1 MERAICIHG
10 HFYQPPRENP
20 WLEAVEIQD
29 SAHPYHDWN
38 ERITAECYAPNA
50 ASRLLDAQQRI
61 TDIISNYAR
70 ISFNFGPTL
79 LSWLESFAPDVYAA
93 IIAADRQSIAWR
105 SGHGSAMAQVYN
117 HIIMP
122 LANSRDRHT
131 QVTWGIKDFK
141 KRFNR
146 IPEGMWLAETAVD
159 IESLE
164 ILAQHGIVFTVLAPR
179 QAAQVRKIGSG
190 RWKDVSG
197 GRIDPTRAYL
207 CRLPSGRKIDIFFY
221 DGPISQDVAFE
232 NLLKRGELFAHR
244 ILSGFSDQRNWSQ
257 LVNLAT
263 DGETYGHH
271 HRFGDMA
278 LTYAL
283 RYIEAH
289 GEQRLTNYSEFLG
302 KYPPTHEVQIFEN
315 SSWSC
320 VHGIE
325 RWRADCGCN
334 SGGHG
339 DWNQAWRKPLRD
351 ALDWLRDHAAV
362 LFEKK
367 AAEFL
372 KDPWEA
378 RNAYISVMLDRSTES
393 VDRYF
398 AEHAFRQLSVEER
411 VTVMKLMEMQR
422 HALLMYTSCGW
433 FFDELS
439 GLETIQVLQYAGR
452 VVQLAE
458 ELFGT
463 QIESVFKVH
472 LTKAMSNLPECGN
485 GSLIY
490 DEFVKPAM
498 IDLKR
503 VAVHYA
509 VSSVFEEYGGETD
522 IYSYRVRRL
531 DTHQLRAGRTRLA
544 IGKIEVSSRI
554 TLESDL
560 ITYCVI
566 HMGEHA
572 LNGGVRT
579 YLGQEAYEKMKE
591 EISRAFERGEF
602 AEIIHLMDA
611 HFGMHTYSLVDLFR
625 DQQRR
630 ILNLLI
636 GKTIEEFSDTYKQMY
651 EYNRTMMGFLRE
663 TGMPVPK
670 AFLTAAEFTFNAE
683 LRRAFQAVP
692 VDLDRV
698 QTIVREVANW
708 STTVEPI
715 ELEFIVRHC
724 IENMMQELGRDGSDI
739 SLLIALQRVMELVQL
754 LPFEIN
760 YWYVQNIYHR
770 LSQSRYQT
778 MVALAAT
785 GDPDSAKWVGAFKYL
800 GEMLF
805 FNINAVL
812 DGTTEVRA

>member
-50 ASRLLDAQQRI
+50 ASRLLDGEQRI
-61 TDIISNYAR
+61 ADIISNYAS

-79 LSWLESFAPDVYAA
+79 LSWLSSFAPDVYAA
-93 IIAADRQSIAWR
+93 ILVADRQSIAWR

-122 LANSRDRHT
+122 LANSRDKHT
-131 QVTWGIKDFK
+131 QVIWGTQDFES
-141 KRFNR
+141 RFGR
-146 IPEGMWLAETAVD
+146 TPEGMWLAETAVD
-159 IESLE
+159 IETLE
-164 ILAQHGIVFTVLAPR
+164 VLAQHGISFTVLAPR
-179 QAAQVRKIGSG
+179 QAAQVRKIGTG

-197 GRIDPTRAYL
+197 GRIDPTQAYL
-207 CRLPSGRKIDIFFY
+207 CRLPSGRRISLFFY
-221 DGPISQDVAFE
+221 DGPISQGVAFE
-232 NLLKRGELFAHR
+232 NLLMRGELFAQR
-244 ILSGFSDQRNWSQ
+244 LLTGFSSQRNWPQ
-257 LVNLAT
+257 LVNIAT

-278 LTYAL
+278 LTHAL
-283 RYIEAH
+283 RHIEAH
-289 GEQRLTNYSEFLG
+289 GRERLTNYGEFLE
-302 KYPPTHEVQIFEN
+302 KYPPSHEVQIFEN

-325 RWRADCGCN
+325 RWRTDCGCN

-339 DWNQAWRKPLRD
+339 GWNQGWRAPLRD
-351 ALDWLRDHAAV
+351 AHDWLRDHLAF

-372 KDPWEA
+372 KDPWGA
-378 RNAYISVMLDRSTES
+378 RDAYISVILDRSAES
-393 VDRYF
+393 VDRYL
-398 AEHAFRQLSVEER
+398 AAHAARQLTDGER

-439 GLETIQVLQYAGR
+439 GLETVQVLQYAGR
-452 VVQLAE
+452 AVQLAE
-458 ELFGT
+458 ELFSSP
-463 QIESVFKVH
+463 IEGVFKAH
-472 LTKAMSNLPECGN
+472 LAKAESNLPEHGT
-485 GSLIY
+485 GSHIY
-490 DEFVKPAM
+490 DKFVKPAM

-509 VSSVFEEYGGETD
+509 VSSLFEEYGQETD
-522 IYSYRVRRL
+522 IYSYGVRRL
-531 DTHQLRAGRTRLA
+531 DTDQLHAGRTRLA

-572 LNGGVRT
+572 LNGGVRS
-579 YLGQEAYEKMKE
+579 YRGPQEYEWMKK
-591 EISRAFERGEF
+591 EIATSFERGEF
-602 AEIIHLMDA
+602 ADIIRLMDA

-625 DQQRR
+625 DQQRK
-630 ILNLLI
+630 ILSLLI
-636 GKTIEEFSDTYKQMY
+636 EQTLEEFSDTYKRMY

-670 AFLTAAEFTFNAE
+670 AFRTAAEFTFNAE
-683 LRRAFQAVP
+683 LRRAFQAEP
-692 VDLDRV
+692 VDVDYV
-698 QTIVREVANW
+698 QGIIREVANW
-708 STTVEPI
+708 SAAVEPV
-715 ELEFIVRHC
+715 ELEFVVRHR
-724 IENMMQELGRDGSDI
+724 IEKMMEDLDRDGKDI
-739 SLLIALQRVMELVQL
+739 PLMIGLQRVMELVRL
-754 LPFEIN
+754 LPLEIN

-770 LSQSRYQT
+770 LSRTRYRE
-778 MVALAAT
+778 MVRLADA
-785 GDPDSAKWVGAFKYL
+785 GDPDAVRWIAGFKYL

-805 FNINAVL
+805 FNIAAVL
-812 DGTTEVRA
+812 SNVPEGME